1 MAPNNFLKRMRP
13 GRAAAGRL
21 RVAAVSSLVLVVLLG
36 GAGALWLSTRTSEP
50 SRAASANRPVLNP
63 PIRLDT
69 LPLKPRGDGGSS
81 GARRRDD
88 ADGARSGSEN
98 EGESESQGPSR
109 ASRARAEK
117 RREIA
122 ALARED
128 DLLEDALS
136 GDQGP
141 GLGTGEIVPSAPGRT
156 IARFGRILG
165 SRHAGIDIDV
175 PAGTSVQAADGG
187 RVAVS
192 EVFGGY
198 GRLVCIQHTGTLSTC
213 YAHLSRLRVDEGEAV
228 DSGDVIARSGCSGRC
243 YDDHLH
249 FEVRDR
255 GRAVNPKGYL

>member
-1 MAPNNFLKRMRP
+1 MQPNNFLKRMRP
-13 GRAAAGRL
+13 GRAASGRL
-21 RVAAVSSLVLVVLLG
+21 RVAAVSSLVLAVLLG

-69 LPLKPRGDGGSS
+69 LPLKARGDGGSAGS
-81 GARRRDD
+81 RRRDEPK
-88 ADGARSGSEN
+88 GARSGSES
-98 EGESESQGPSR
+98 EGAGKGPSQ

-128 DLLEDALS
+128 DLLEEALS

-141 GLGTGEIVPSAPGRT
+141 GLGTGEIVPAAPGRT

-165 SRHAGIDIDV
+165 SRHAGIDIDAPV
-175 PAGTSVQAADGG
+175 GTPVQAADAG

-198 GRLVCIQHTGTLSTC
+198 GKLICIQHTGTLSTC

-228 DSGDVIARSGCSGRC
+228 ASGDVIARSGCSGRC

-249 FEVRDR
+249 FEVRDD